1 MNKSLDIK
9 PQYSDNLNTFFDH
22 EKNIENLPGP
32 DPNNLS
38 EDDNLLSNEGS
49 GPGGHSAGNT
59 TISS

>member
-1 MNKSLDIK
+1 VNKSLDIK

-32 DPNNLS
+32 EQHLS

-49 GPGGHSAGNT
+49 GPGGNSAGNT